1 MEAITVEEMNMR
13 SERKIDQADRLLI
26 ILIVYCSAS
35 LFHFIHNAV
44 FIDEYP
50 NLPGWISAAGVYITW
65 FGITGIGV
73 VGYLLIRHG
82 KRFIGLVTVAVY
94 GALGLDGLGHYSLA
108 PMSAHTFSMNL
119 TIWLEAI
126 SAVMVLITVTGLMV
140 YHFRVRSGTVLD

>member
-1 MEAITVEEMNMR
+1 MEVNTVEEMKIR
-13 SERKIDQADRLLI
+13 SERKISQVDRLLI
-26 ILIVYCSAS
+26 ILIVYCLAS

-65 FGITGIGV
+65 FGITGIGL
-73 VGYLLIRHG
+73 VGYLLIRRG
-82 KRFIGLVTVAVY
+82 NRLFGLVTVAVY

-108 PMSAHTFSMNL
+108 PMSAHTFAMNL

-126 SAVMVLITVTGLMV
+126 TAMIVLIAVAGLMV
-140 YHFRVRSGTVLD
+140 NHFRGRANRAAP